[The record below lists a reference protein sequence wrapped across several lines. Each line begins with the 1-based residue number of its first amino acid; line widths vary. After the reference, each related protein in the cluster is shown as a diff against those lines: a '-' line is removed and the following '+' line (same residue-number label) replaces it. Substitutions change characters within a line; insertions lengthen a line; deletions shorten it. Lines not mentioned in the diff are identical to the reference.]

1 MLAKENRLRT
11 ANDFRAARKKAR
23 RIEIP
28 GAMITVRYTTE
39 TSLYGVVVPNKV
51 ARTSVERGSIKRKV
65 RHIFRDHVTDNPT
78 GFVIVVQVLD
88 VKKFNPSE
96 IKNKIS

>member
-1 MLAKENRLRT
+1 
-11 ANDFRAARKKAR
+11 
-23 RIEIP
+23 
-28 GAMITVRYTTE
+28 MITVRYTIE
-39 TSLYGVVVPNKV
+39 TSLYGVVVLNKV

-96 IKNKIS
+96 IKNKISKKGMSQKKSSGSFLFSYKN